1 MNELEIFCSDISEL
15 QECESVNRGY
25 RSDIFV
31 KTGNDFFRLHV
42 YDITRLK
49 QDFNSEISIY
59 GYFGIEPNII
69 LVSKVNL
76 QYITKTIESLY
87 KQKYFEQIKPLPKE
101 ELARCHLN
109 RI

>member
-15 QECESVNRGY
+15 KEFNSVNRGY

-31 KTGNDFFRLHV
+31 KIGSNFFRLHV

-49 QDFNSEISIY
+49 QDFDSEISIY

-69 LVSKVNL
+69 LVSEVSIVNIK
-76 QYITKTIESLY
+76 QTIVQTEV
-87 KQKYFEQIKPLPKE
+87 F
-101 ELARCHLN
+101 
-109 RI
+109 

>member
-15 QECESVNRGY
+15 KEFDSVNRGY

-31 KTGNDFFRLHV
+31 KIGSDSFRLHV
-42 YDITRLK
+42 YDIIRLK
-49 QDFNSEISIY
+49 QDFDSEISIY

-69 LVSKVNL
+69 LVNKVSLVYITETIVNL
-76 QYITKTIESLY
+76 H
-87 KQKYFEQIKPLPKE
+87 KQKYFEQIKPLSKE
-101 ELARCHLN
+101 ELVKFNLI

>member
-15 QECESVNRGY
+15 KEFDSVNRGY

-31 KTGNDFFRLHV
+31 KIGSNFFRLHV

-49 QDFNSEISIY
+49 QDFDSEISIY
-59 GYFGIEPNII
+59 GYFGIEPNIV
-69 LVSKVNL
+69 LVSKVDL
-76 QYITKTIESLY
+76 KHITKTIANLY

-101 ELARCHLN
+101 ELARCNLN

>member
-1 MNELEIFCSDISEL
+1 MNELEIYCLNISEL
-15 QECESVNRGY
+15 DECESVSRGY

-31 KTGNDFFRLHV
+31 KIKNDFFRLHV

-49 QDFNSEISIY
+49 QDFDTEISIY

-69 LVSKVNL
+69 LVSKVNFKH
-76 QYITKTIESLY
+76 ITKTIVNLY
-87 KQKYFEQIKPLPKE
+87 KQKYFEEIKPLPKGE
-101 ELARCHLN
+101 VARCNLH